1 MNTEENRRILL
12 IDDTPAIHE
21 DFRKILLP
29 PEAVS
34 DLEEME
40 AALFGVELQSSPVR
54 FTLDSAYQGAEGVAK
69 VREALEA
76 GSPYALAFVDM
87 RMPPG
92 WDGMETV
99 ERLWQI
105 DPKVQVVICTAYSD
119 YSWQQLT
126 KRLDVGDRLLI
137 LKKPF
142 DAIEVCQLASTLTAK
157 WHLSLQAEMKM
168 AGLEEVVGARTAQLA
183 AANQALKEDIVR
195 REAAEREARDSYQR
209 LADILEFLPDPTFVV
224 DEERRVIAWNRAL
237 EKLTGVGKEK
247 VLGDGDYAY
256 AVPFYGMRRR
266 ILIDLLEEEGEEDV
280 CYDRLRRDGQTLS
293 AEVKLL
299 VRGEERFLWS
309 AAAPLYDMQGN
320 RVGGIQTLRD
330 ITDLRNSEMERTKLE
345 ARLRHSSLVRSL
357 MVQLSHDLRT
367 PITPLFALLPM
378 VKEKVHDQSVQRM
391 LEVCERSANQI
402 LGLTT
407 KVVELVRLSSGSV
420 PVELA
425 PVRLAAVVQ
434 DAVVRSAPLLQER
447 GVSCCIELDPA
458 LTVLGATDQLAL
470 LFENLFSNAARYAAQ
485 QGKVRVWGIMATETV
500 TIGVEDDG
508 VGLDAEHCELI
519 FDEFFKADTARH
531 DVNTQGLGLALC
543 KRIVQNHKG
552 SIWAESPGAGQG
564 TTIFFTLKLAA

>member
-1 MNTEENRRILL
+1 MNEENRRILL

-40 AALFGVELQSSPVR
+40 AALFGTDRQSRPVR
-54 FTLDSAYQGAEGVAK
+54 FELDSAYQGEEGSAR
-69 VREALEA
+69 VREARD
-76 GSPYALAFVDM
+76 GGRPYALAFVDM

-92 WDGMETV
+92 WDGVETV

-105 DPKVQVVICTAYSD
+105 DPELQVVICTAYSD

-126 KRLDVGDRLLI
+126 GGLEVGDRLLI

-157 WHLSLQAEMKM
+157 WQLSRAAASRLAT
-168 AGLEEVVGARTAQLA
+168 LEEAVEKRTAQLA
-183 AANQALKEDIVR
+183 RANQALLEDIAR
-195 REAAEREARDSYQR
+195 REAAEREARDAYQR

-224 DEERRVIAWNRAL
+224 DEGRRVIAWNRAL
-237 EKLTGVGKEK
+237 ERLTGVRKEEI
-247 VLGDGDYAY
+247 LGEGDYAY
-256 AVPFYGMRRR
+256 AIPFYGMRRR
-266 ILIDLLEEEGEEDV
+266 ILIDLLEEEGEEDA

-299 VRGEERFLWS
+299 VHGEERYLFS

-330 ITDLRNSEMERTKLE
+330 ITDLRHSEKERTKLE

-367 PITPLFALLPM
+367 PITPLFALFPM
-378 VKEKVHDQSVQRM
+378 VKERVEDPTVLRM
-391 LEVCERSANQI
+391 LEVCQTSANQI

-407 KVVELVRLSSGSV
+407 KVVDLVRLSSGSV
-420 PVELA
+420 AVDLV
-425 PVRLAAVVQ
+425 PVRLEGVVQ
-434 DAVVRSAPLLQER
+434 ESLAKTARLLMER
-447 GVSCCIELDPA
+447 GVTCRNEIDPD
-458 LTVLGATDQLAL
+458 LTVMGAQDQLAL
-470 LFENLFSNAARYAAQ
+470 LFENLFSNAARYAAD
-485 QGKVRVWGIMATETV
+485 QGSIRVWGVRSSGTV
-500 TIGVEDDG
+500 TVGVEDDG
-508 VGLDAEHCELI
+508 VGLGQEHRELI
-519 FDEFFKADTARH
+519 FDEFFKADSARH
-531 DVNTQGLGLALC
+531 DVSTQGLGLALC
-543 KRIVQNHKG
+543 KRIIQNHKG
-552 SIWAESPGAGQG
+552 SIWAESPGLGKG
-564 TTIFFTLKLAA
+564 STIFFTLKLAAH